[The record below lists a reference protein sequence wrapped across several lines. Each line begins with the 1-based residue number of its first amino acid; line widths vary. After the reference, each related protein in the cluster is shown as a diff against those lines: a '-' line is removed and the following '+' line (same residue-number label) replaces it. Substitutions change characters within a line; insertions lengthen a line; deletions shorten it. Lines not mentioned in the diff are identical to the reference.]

1 MIDDKKKIIFDFIK
15 KHKICVLSTIHK
27 DGSPESAVV
36 EFGESADL
44 EIIFDTLKTYRKY
57 KNLKENPK
65 VAVVIGWDENITV
78 QYEGEASEL
87 IGEEVERYKKFYFYK
102 NPEAQRWEN
111 DEGITYFRI
120 IPKWIRYSDLRVHPW
135 EVFELKP

>member
-1 MIDDKKKIIFDFIK
+1 MDKDKKKIILDFIK

-36 EFGESADL
+36 EFGESAEL

-65 VAVVIGWDENITV
+65 VAVVIGWDENVTV

-87 IGEEVERYKKFYFYK
+87 KGEEVERYKKFYFDK

-135 EVFELKP
+135 EVFELKL